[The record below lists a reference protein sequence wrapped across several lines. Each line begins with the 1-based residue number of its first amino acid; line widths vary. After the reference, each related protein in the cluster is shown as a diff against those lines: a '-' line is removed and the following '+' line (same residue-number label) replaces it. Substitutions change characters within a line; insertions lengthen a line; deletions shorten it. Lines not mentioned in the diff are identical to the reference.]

1 MTGLWLISYAV
12 LWALV
17 VVLCVIV
24 VALARQIG
32 TLHLRLGPRGAL
44 EIDEEGPPLGEEVE
58 PLAVTDVDGEEVVL
72 GGERRAQL
80 LLFVSPGCDICRQVL
95 PAMEPVA
102 RGGELAPVVITDAG
116 EDDSETAYRR
126 KRGKAPLVASLE
138 ACEAFDVPG
147 TPYVVILDA
156 EGVVQGKGT
165 VNNMEQMEG
174 LVDTS
179 RRRVAEPSLTSRR
192 EEVVS

>member
-116 EDDSETAYRR
+116 EDAARRPTAASAGRR
-126 KRGKAPLVASLE
+126 RS
-138 ACEAFDVPG
+138 
-147 TPYVVILDA
+147 
-156 EGVVQGKGT
+156 
-165 VNNMEQMEG
+165 
-174 LVDTS
+174 S
-179 RRRVAEPSLTSRR
+179 RRSRHARPSMCRARRTS
-192 EEVVS
+192 